1 VTLAVDGHAPARICR
16 PSDVAE
22 VSRVVSEAGGRGE
35 GVVAAGRGRHLD
47 VGAPPR
53 RCDVV
58 VQLDRL
64 DRVLAHEPADMTV
77 TVEPG
82 CTLAALD
89 RALSG
94 AGQWLPIDPPC
105 PDETTAGGLIA
116 ANLSGPLRASQ
127 GTVRDLL
134 LGMTVVDARG
144 VVLRGGGRVVKNVAG
159 YDVPKAHVGAL
170 GTLGVIVEATFKVRP
185 RFAREE
191 ALVVDVPTLAAA
203 CELALVLRDAT
214 EPTWLEVAQPASLLA
229 PDLVGSCVAVGMGGA
244 AAWVEDA
251 IAVATR
257 ETRGRV
263 VRRHAEGAALRRRL
277 AELLVRPAAAI
288 VRVSTLPTEIGS
300 FVVPAVA
307 ALEQRGVQL
316 DVTAHAANGVTRL
329 AVARP
334 EAVAAVVDHLRAAA
348 PAGVL
353 VVVERGIPAA
363 KAGIDVWGRVGSGA
377 PLMTGLNRVLD
388 PSGTFATGRF
398 VEGL

>member
-1 VTLAVDGHAPARICR
+1 VTVAVDGLSPARICR
-16 PSDVAE
+16 PSDVDE
-22 VSRVVSEAGGRGE
+22 ISRAVSEADRQGE
-35 GVVAAGRGRHLD
+35 GVVATGRGRHLD
-47 VGAPPR
+47 IGGTPR
-53 RCDVV
+53 RCDLVM
-58 VQLDRL
+58 QLDRV

-89 RALSG
+89 RILSG

-134 LGMTVVDARG
+134 LGIAVVGARG

-159 YDVPKAHVGAL
+159 YDLPKVHVGAL
-170 GTLGVIVEATFKVRP
+170 GTLGVVVEATFKVRP
-185 RFAREE
+185 RFPREAGLIVE
-191 ALVVDVPTLAAA
+191 VPTLAAA
-203 CELALVLRDAT
+203 CELALILREAT
-214 EPTWLEVAQPASLLA
+214 EPTWLEVVRPASLLA
-229 PDLVGSCVAVGMGGA
+229 PDLVGSCVAVGIGGA
-244 AAWVEDA
+244 VAWVEE
-251 IAVATR
+251 ATAAASR
-257 ETRGRV
+257 AARGRA

-288 VRVSTLPTEIGS
+288 VRVSTLPTELGS

-307 ALEQRGVQL
+307 ALEQRGVRL
-316 DVTAHAANGVTRL
+316 DVTAHAASGVTRL
-329 AVARP
+329 GVAHPDAVAP
-334 EAVAAVVDHLRAAA
+334 VVDHLRAVA

-353 VVVERGIPAA
+353 VVVERAIPAA

-377 PLMTGLNRVLD
+377 PLMKELKHALD